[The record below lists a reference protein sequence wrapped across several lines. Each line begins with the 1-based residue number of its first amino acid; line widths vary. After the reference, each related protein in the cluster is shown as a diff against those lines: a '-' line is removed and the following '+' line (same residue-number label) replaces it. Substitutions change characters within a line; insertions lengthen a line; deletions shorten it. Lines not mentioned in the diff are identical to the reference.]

1 VLTQQI
7 AVGGKAAR
15 CEDQRRAVRRRERPF
30 PEDDDAAASCDRCR
44 EAAMRA
50 LDQLDWVVGYLY
62 EIRKPKIAR
71 AIARNRR
78 QILEHLR

>member
-1 VLTQQI
+1 MDSRE
-7 AVGGKAAR
+7 ANG
-15 CEDQRRAVRRRERPF
+15 DDRER
-30 PEDDDAAASCDRCR
+30 EIERYR

>member
-1 VLTQQI
+1 
-7 AVGGKAAR
+7 VGESSRGGTPTSFSSR
-15 CEDQRRAVRRRERPF
+15 ETNGDHRER
-30 PEDDDAAASCDRCR
+30 EIERYR

-50 LDQLDWVVGYLY
+50 LDQLEWVVGYLY

-78 QILEHLR
+78 QILEYLR

>member
-1 VLTQQI
+1 
-7 AVGGKAAR
+7 
-15 CEDQRRAVRRRERPF
+15 
-30 PEDDDAAASCDRCR
+30 
-44 EAAMRA
+44 MRA

-62 EIRKPKIAR
+62 EIQKPKIAR

>member
-1 VLTQQI
+1 MDSRETN
-7 AVGGKAAR
+7 G
-15 CEDQRRAVRRRERPF
+15 DQREREFERY
-30 PEDDDAAASCDRCR
+30 R

-50 LDQLDWVVGYLY
+50 LDQLEWVVGYLY

-78 QILEHLR
+78 QILEYLR

>member
-1 VLTQQI
+1 MDSRETN
-7 AVGGKAAR
+7 G
-15 CEDQRRAVRRRERPF
+15 DDRER
-30 PEDDDAAASCDRCR
+30 EIERYR

-50 LDQLDWVVGYLY
+50 LDQLEWVVGYLY

>member
-1 VLTQQI
+1 MDSRE
-7 AVGGKAAR
+7 ANG
-15 CEDQRRAVRRRERPF
+15 DDRER
-30 PEDDDAAASCDRCR
+30 EIERYR

-50 LDQLDWVVGYLY
+50 LEQLEWVVGYLY
-62 EIRKPKIAR
+62 EIQKPKIAR

>member
-1 VLTQQI
+1 MDSRETN
-7 AVGGKAAR
+7 G
-15 CEDQRRAVRRRERPF
+15 DDRER
-30 PEDDDAAASCDRCR
+30 EIERYR

-50 LDQLDWVVGYLY
+50 LEQLEWVVGYLY

>member
-1 VLTQQI
+1 MDSRE
-7 AVGGKAAR
+7 ANG
-15 CEDQRRAVRRRERPF
+15 DDRER
-30 PEDDDAAASCDRCR
+30 EIERYR
-44 EAAMRA
+44 EAALRA
-50 LDQLDWVVGYLY
+50 LEQLEWVVGYLY